1 VVTFNTCGADSNIF
15 GGTIYV
21 CSFEGVV
28 IGVLAQ
34 SNELWAMARI
44 LRFGQIN
51 ERIPSHV
58 RYLLVFAT
66 AAATERMR
74 NIRSKFCSAK
84 FSAIFVDG
92 NLSCWSFAQKLT
104 T

>member
-1 VVTFNTCGADSNIF
+1 VW
-15 GGTIYV
+15 
-21 CSFEGVV
+21 